1 MDENREP
8 QKGSSPSDIVTNVT
22 RELERAAAMDDA
34 TRLRTLEELYRSME
48 TELQRDLDQA
58 GPPRH

>member
-1 MDENREP
+1 MDENKEP
-8 QKGSSPSDIVTNVT
+8 QKGSSPSGIVTNVT
-22 RELERAAAMDDA
+22 RELQRAAAMDDA

>member
-1 MDENREP
+1 MDDLERHP
-8 QKGSSPSDIVTNVT
+8 APGRPADIVVT
-22 RELERAAAMDDA
+22 VTTELEKAAAMDDA

-48 TELQRDLDQA
+48 TELERDLDQA